1 MSTQA
6 DTVERYFIKN
16 GFLGSPL
23 TRRHIISL
31 LIRGFG
37 INDIYGIGCDIYC
50 GAYG

>member
-6 DTVERYFIKN
+6 DTVERRFSSN

-31 LIRGFG
+31 LIRGFS
-37 INDIYGIGCDIYC
+37 IEDIYRIGCDVYC
-50 GAYG
+50 EAN